1 MVLRSV
7 DTLSGMEAVAERWR
21 ALEARAQ
28 TPLSYFQSYDWCRAW
43 VETFVKEGDGKSIYI
58 QTAWRGED
66 MVAVWPL
73 TILNRAGLRHA
84 ITLGEPYSQY
94 STVICDL
101 AQMSDTELEGFIKH
115 ALKMADVDVTAFDAV
130 PARSALA
137 RHLGVHPGSVTG
149 QDNESLILNLTPWSS
164 AGVYLESLT
173 RDQLR
178 SRERRRKQLARQ
190 GQLSFDIIW
199 PDDPRFEPLVHRAI
213 EMKRDWLK
221 GTGRISIGLMA
232 DAEHFFSKL
241 SGSEKHLSG
250 AVVSVLRTG
259 EKPVA
264 VEIGFLQDRHYY
276 GHVGSFDW
284 QVAALSPGKV
294 QIEMTIRW
302 LIDHGVISYDFLA
315 NATDYKRSWSDQS
328 EPLKSF
334 AVPFSWKGR
343 IYAEAWLPTIKPALK
358 RAYYAMP
365 GGVRRLMTGAQG
377 LAAMLVFV

>member
-7 DTLSGMEAVAERWR
+7 DTLSGMEAIAECWR

-28 TPLSYFQSYDWCRAW
+28 TPLSYFQSYGWCRAW
-43 VETFVKEGDGKSIYI
+43 AETFADENSDKEIFI

-94 STVICDL
+94 STVIFDP
-101 AQMSDTELEGFIKH
+101 AQITDRELEGFITK
-115 ALKMADVDVTAFDAV
+115 ALRLAKVDVAAFDAV

-149 QDNESLILNLTPWSS
+149 QDNESLILGLTRWSS
-164 AGVYLESLT
+164 SGVYLDGLT
-173 RDQLR
+173 RDQQR
-178 SRERRRKQLARQ
+178 SRERRRKQLARH
-190 GQLSFDIIW
+190 GELSFDIIW
-199 PDDPRFEPLVHRAI
+199 PSDPRFESLVHRAI

-232 DAEHFFSKL
+232 GAEGLFSKL
-241 SGSEKHLSG
+241 PGAETDFSG
-250 AVVSVLRTG
+250 AVMSVLRAG
-259 EKPVA
+259 DKVVA

-284 QVAALSPGKV
+284 EFSALSPGKV

-302 LIDHGVISYDFLA
+302 LIDQGVTSYDFLA
-315 NATDYKRSWSDQS
+315 NATDYKRSWSDHS

-343 IYAEAWLPTIKPALK
+343 VYAEAWLPSLKPALK
-358 RAYYAMP
+358 RAYYALP
-365 GGVRRLMTGAQG
+365 GQIRRLLTGAQG
-377 LAAMLVFV
+377 FAAVLVFV